1 MSTPLDVRE
10 ILDLPDGGEVTLRV
24 TSWERK
30 KGSFVTQRHPEGEV
44 LDYMRL
50 HLAPGSKATGPNWW
64 DVTSKTLQAQL
75 APLLTPEIMATKR
88 VVIHKV
94 GVAPKARFSVTLLPL
109 EAGK

>member
-10 ILDLPDGGEVTLRV
+10 LLDLPDGGEATLRV
-24 TSWERK
+24 TSWERRQA
-30 KGSFVTQRHPEGEV
+30 SFVTQKHPESEI
-44 LDYMRL
+44 LSYMRL
-50 HLAPGSKATGPNWW
+50 HLAPGSKTSGPNWW

-88 VVIHKV
+88 VQIRKV
-94 GVAPKARFSVTLLPL
+94 GTGVKARFSVTLLPL